1 MPIMRKS
8 HFLALGLSS
17 GLLFL
22 SGCAHLESNDEMN
35 KGVIAFKNN
44 KYPDAVRHFQE
55 AVRLDPTN
63 TNAQAYLATSYFI
76 QWVPGADSPDN
87 KKNYDMAQTE
97 FKKILQKDPSNE
109 QALASMA
116 SMAYNSATSAP
127 PDKRKTAFEE
137 ARKWNERRIEV
148 NPRDGEAYY
157 YLGVIDYYD
166 ALGDIQTARVTE
178 KLTSPNDPGPLPDKK
193 AKEELKD
200 KYGKAI
206 DSGLEQLKKAL
217 AIDRE
222 NEDAM
227 SYTNLLLREK
237 AALADTPE
245 EAKAL
250 WKEADDWLERS
261 LNMKR
266 IKAARP
272 QKQQTS

>member
-1 MPIMRKS
+1 MRITGKS
-8 HFLALGLSS
+8 TFVAAVLCS
-17 GLLFL
+17 GLVLL
-22 SGCAHLESNDEMN
+22 AGCARLQSNDQMN

-44 KYPDAVRHFQE
+44 HYPEAVRHFKE
-55 AVRLDPTN
+55 AVRLDPNN

-97 FKKILQKDPSNE
+97 FQKILQKDPSNS

-116 SMAYNSATSAP
+116 SMAYNKATTSNP
-127 PDKRKTAFEE
+127 EQRKAAFEE

-148 NPRDGEAYY
+148 DPKDAEAYY

-166 ALGDIQTARVTE
+166 ALADIQTARVNG
-178 KLTSPNDPGPLPDKK
+178 KLSPNDPGPLKDQKV
-193 AKEELKD
+193 KEELKE
-200 KYGKAI
+200 KYQKSI

-217 AIDRE
+217 GIDKE

-227 SYTNLLLREK
+227 SYINLLLREK
-237 AALADTPE
+237 AALADDADQ
-245 EAKAL
+245 AKAL
-250 WKEADDWLERS
+250 ANEANDWMEKS

-272 QKQQTS
+272 QKQQAS

>member
-1 MPIMRKS
+1 MHMRISTLIPIVLCS
-8 HFLALGLSS
+8 GVVFLT
-17 GLLFL
+17 
-22 SGCAHLESNDEMN
+22 GCARLQSNDQMN

-44 KYPDAVRHFQE
+44 HYPEAVQHFKE
-55 AVRLDPTN
+55 AVRLDPNN

-87 KKNYDMAQTE
+87 KKNYEMAQTE
-97 FKKILQKDPSNE
+97 FKKILQKDPSNS

-116 SMAYNSATSAP
+116 SMAYNKATTANP
-127 PDKRKTAFEE
+127 EQRKAAFEE

-148 NPRDGEAYY
+148 DPKDAEAYY

-166 ALGDIQTARVTE
+166 ALGDIQTARVNE
-178 KLTSPNDPGPLPDKK
+178 KISPNDPGPLKDKK
-193 AKEELKD
+193 VKEDLKAKYEKS
-200 KYGKAI
+200 I

-217 AIDRE
+217 AIDKE

-227 SYTNLLLREK
+227 SYINLLLREK
-237 AALADTPE
+237 AALADDADQ
-245 EAKAL
+245 AKAL
-250 WKEADDWLERS
+250 ANEANEWMEKS

-272 QKQQTS
+272 QKQQAS